1 MTVTL
6 ELNPDIE
13 RALFQKAISRGI
25 DVDLYLKRLVERDL
39 RRRPSL
45 KEVLEPFR
53 REVEESGISD
63 DEFDQFVEE
72 IREEIYQEQIAADR
86 G

>member
-13 RALFQKAISRGI
+13 RALFQKAISHGI

-45 KEVLEPFR
+45 EKVLEPFR